1 MKRVWFSFAV
11 ATALALSGCAV
22 YPNHTHVSVV
32 HVHHGPFTCHA
43 YGAGGRHWIITEPN
57 RHQARVQ
64 VLRTCS
70 RHGGV
75 GCYIPANGCRPY

>member
-1 MKRVWFSFAV
+1 MKRIWSALI
-11 ATALALSGCAV
+11 ATATIILSGCTV
-22 YPNHTHVSVV
+22 YPGTARVSVV
-32 HVHHGPFTCHA
+32 QVHHGPFTCHA

-57 RHQARVQ
+57 RHQSRAQ
-64 VLRTCS
+64 ALHACS